1 MKCIPIKHFVK
12 RFLIHISS
20 QILGSL
26 NQTDLEGIKAWTF
39 NLTVEEEDLL
49 TEAGRQEL
57 KQLGERYKKRL
68 PSLINLSAKVCKF
81 NQRIRIRICI
91 MNKRKPLKF
100 TSFDF
105 FMSFLLT

>member
-1 MKCIPIKHFVK
+1 MKKEEVILTLTFELRI
-12 RFLIHISS
+12 RYIHITQKYLVRRILMNISS

-26 NQTDLEGIKAWTF
+26 SPEDLEGIKAWTF

-68 PSLINLSAKVCKF
+68 PSLINLSAKVCLF
-81 NQRIRIRICI
+81 N
-91 MNKRKPLKF
+91 
-100 TSFDF
+100 
-105 FMSFLLT
+105 